1 MENERK
7 FAEKHPE
14 LYGRLK
20 QFIADSGRYP
30 SQAELAE
37 LLRKIRAQEEE
48 APSSKRARTNGGYS
62 RTRRSKSTRRTRVRG
77 RRKFRK

>member
-37 LLRKIRAQEEE
+37 ILRKIRAQE
-48 APSSKRARTNGGYS
+48 
-62 RTRRSKSTRRTRVRG
+62 
-77 RRKFRK
+77 